1 MDFNSLNAT
10 ASDITDA
17 AQPNSTTGST
27 TSANGDRTT
36 RLTSAAGSAA
46 TKTPPNMRTPT
57 DFSEAETSSSGFA
70 DETSNKHTQTDE
82 ALVCTIADGEDKF
95 SIYDDACTID
105 GHFGT
110 RPQYRDLFKEIFAI
124 LKKAAVNKDE
134 GEKLPLLD
142 QEDEQDEGDEE
153 TIAADL
159 ANGTEGNGGGESAGA
174 SVIDDTESIV
184 SSVVSEQS
192 VAMSERI
199 TKQERKT
206 IMETVKKHCEKS
218 AAEKRKPLL
227 LPPSTD
233 AAPVVDKEGRV
244 LTPLKRDHLEYIS
257 ISVNVRKKNRKKSRG
272 SACGIDRSD
281 SPVLPSPP
289 RVFFTSSGKKRR
301 DMRSTTM
308 ASAAAAVEA
317 AAAKKSPAPKS
328 PLVKWDGTSMTVYNR
343 GYVTQNGSSPLSPLA
358 ANATSPYSP
367 VSSTAQGSVN
377 GSGVAS
383 GSGGCLPRRP
393 EFKRQSTAS
402 QNLQKLMKLD
412 LSYAEVLRRGDPKR
426 IESTLEKH
434 AKAGT
439 RMAPRSAWDS

>member
-1 MDFNSLNAT
+1 MIAKSSLATTSIPPTSAYTNHDDHSLTSVDFNSLNA
-10 ASDITDA
+10 ASNDNDTMPAD
-17 AQPNSTTGST
+17 STTRSSASGSIT
-27 TSANGDRTT
+27 
-36 RLTSAAGSAA
+36 
-46 TKTPPNMRTPT
+46 TKTPNMRTPT

-82 ALVCTIADGEDKF
+82 ALVF
-95 SIYDDACTID
+95 SIYDDASSID

-124 LKKAAVNKDE
+124 LKKAAVNKAE

-142 QEDEQDEGDEE
+142 QEEEQDDVDEE

-159 ANGTEGNGGGESAGA
+159 ANAPDANESESAAA
-174 SVIDDTESIV
+174 SIIDDTESIV

-218 AAEKRKPLL
+218 AMDKRKPLL
-227 LPPSTD
+227 LPPDET
-233 AAPVVDKEGRV
+233 APVMDKEGRV

-317 AAAKKSPAPKS
+317 AAAKKSPATPKS
-328 PLVKWDGTSMTVYNR
+328 PLIKWDGTSMTVYNR
-343 GYVTQNGSSPLSPLA
+343 NYVTQNGSPASPLTASPA
-358 ANATSPYSP
+358 SPQSTVAT
-367 VSSTAQGSVN
+367 N
-377 GSGVAS
+377 GSGSSGAS
-383 GSGGCLPRRP
+383 ACLSRRP

-402 QNLQKLMKLD
+402 ENLQKLMKLD

-434 AKAGT
+434 T
-439 RMAPRSAWDS
+439 RGAARGVPRTARDAQM